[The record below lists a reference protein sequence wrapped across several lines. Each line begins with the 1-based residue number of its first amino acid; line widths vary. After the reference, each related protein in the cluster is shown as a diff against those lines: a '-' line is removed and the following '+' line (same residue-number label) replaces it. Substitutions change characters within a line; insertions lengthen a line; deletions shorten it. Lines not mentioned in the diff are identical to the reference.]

1 MATEKLEILVTADV
15 KNAVSNLQNFKSALA
30 TTAKASA
37 VFLAGITAGGA
48 SLAFAAP
55 LIDEFKE
62 NLAELKKEFIDS
74 IDPQR
79 KYTDALK
86 ASTPD
91 VIKNAGSVIQ
101 LVNALEN
108 GKLSY
113 KETQTAQQELV
124 RLAPT
129 FKDAFDK
136 NGVAVKDLSDVLFDD
151 YIPALVNTI
160 RLNAATAIINAKL
173 QKSFET
179 IASSGALTNLE
190 KLKNSLVD
198 AFGPIAGTKTSQFG
212 KLNQAL
218 ERLSPETIA
227 AEIKVV
233 YDNLGISI
241 EDFGKRISKAPKDI
255 KTTTDKIIDLL
266 KNYKE
271 QLKLIEF
278 KESSTGIDLLNQK
291 IDLASKTFQE
301 FIAKGINPQSD
312 AFKRVQGDLNTY
324 LDSIRNINVELGRA
338 QKFSLD
344 PTIINAPRKTNPINV
359 ANADRTST
367 VVITPEALRLQG
379 QYALK
384 MDEILEKM
392 RLQQELAKQ
401 FSDILNNSINAGI
414 DQFFNAIANNQD
426 PFEALAQSVKRLVA
440 ELAAAVVKA
449 LILKAITAA
458 FTGGASGGLG
468 ALSGLLGGGS
478 ASVLRGDQIRTLTFL
493 RG

>member
-1 MATEKLEILVTADV
+1 MATEKLEIQVSADV
-15 KNAVSNLQNFKSALA
+15 KNAVTNLHGFRDALA

-37 VFLAGITAGGA
+37 TFIAGMGAAGVA
-48 SLAFAAP
+48 LAFAAP

-62 NLAELKKEFIDS
+62 NLAELKKEFIES

-91 VIKNAGSVIQ
+91 VIKNAGSVVQ

-160 RLNAATAIINAKL
+160 RLNAATAIINTKL

-179 IASSGALTNLE
+179 IASQGTLTGLE

-218 ERLSPETIA
+218 ARLSPETIA
-227 AEIKVV
+227 AEIKTV

-241 EDFGKRISKAPKDI
+241 EDFGKRIAKSPKDI

-271 QLKLIEF
+271 QLRLIEF
-278 KESSTGIDLLNQK
+278 KETSTGVDLLNQK
-291 IDLASKTFQE
+291 IELASKTFQD
-301 FIAKGINPQSD
+301 FIAKGIDPQSA
-312 AFKRVQGDLNTY
+312 AFQRVQGDLNNY
-324 LDSIRNINVELGRA
+324 LNSVRDINVELERA
-338 QKFSLD
+338 QKLSLD
-344 PTIINAPRKTNPINV
+344 PTIKNAPRKTNPINIE
-359 ANADRTST
+359 NADRTSS
-367 VVITPEALRLQG
+367 VVITPEALQLQG
-379 QYALK
+379 QYLLQ
-384 MDEILEKM
+384 MDEILARQKQM
-392 RLQQELAKQ
+392 QELAKQ
-401 FSDILNNSINAGI
+401 FSDVLTNGLNAGI

-426 PFEALAQSVKRLVA
+426 PFEALQQSVKRLVA

-449 LILKAITAA
+449 LVLKAVTAA
-458 FTGGASGGLG
+458 FTGGSSAGVSG
-468 ALSGLLGGGS
+468 LSGLFGGG
-478 ASVLRGDQIRTLTFL
+478 VLRGDQIRSLTFL